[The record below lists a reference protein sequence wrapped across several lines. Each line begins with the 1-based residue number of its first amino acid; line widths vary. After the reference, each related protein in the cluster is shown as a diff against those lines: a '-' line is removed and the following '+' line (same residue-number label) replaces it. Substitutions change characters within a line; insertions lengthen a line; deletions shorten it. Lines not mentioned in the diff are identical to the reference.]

1 MYVGLFSD
9 GKGVDVM
16 PPDGRLIDVLL
27 NEELR
32 VISVKRLIRAF
43 KSDSE
48 DIITTIEIFIY
59 IYILKQKTLNK
70 SCRESYKTR

>member
-1 MYVGLFSD
+1 
-9 GKGVDVM
+9 M
-16 PPDGRLIDVLL
+16 PPDGRLIAGFAGFAGFAFAAADVLL

-43 KSDSE
+43 KSDSK

>member
-1 MYVGLFSD
+1 MGLLSD
-9 GKGVDVM
+9 GKGADVM